1 MALWGTCTS
10 AATRSN
16 WGRSA
21 HLIPHHRYVFM
32 ANWLQRLGQ
41 RFVHQASGPG
51 IASSSAGYDMY
62 VPMFATRLAVNSPGA
77 PGLAGA
83 EALYN
88 KWSARWQE
96 F

>member
-1 MALWGTCTS
+1 
-10 AATRSN
+10 
-16 WGRSA
+16 
-21 HLIPHHRYVFM
+21 
-32 ANWLQRLGQ
+32 
-41 RFVHQASGPG
+41 
-51 IASSSAGYDMY
+51 MY